1 MLQTAFAQKLNK
13 ELVYGHWTV
22 YYASNPSF
30 AMHTDSTAEYV
41 GRMVKTAIAQA
52 PSHLLSTEDSIK
64 LVKQNELLSK
74 WVDSSF
80 IELDK
85 SGKFKGEIY
94 FTDEGD
100 RPHRENGNFTW
111 SGDRLLLNGKEQ
123 TVFSVKSLT
132 AKDLVVIIN
141 EGGKPDERM
150 TLKLK
155 KK

>member
-1 MLQTAFAQKLNK
+1 MLQAAFGQKLNK
-13 ELVYGHWTV
+13 DLVYGHWTA

-41 GRMVKTAIAQA
+41 GRMVKTPIAQA
-52 PSHLLSTEDSIK
+52 PSHLLSAEDSIK

-85 SGKFKGEIY
+85 TGKFKGEIY

-100 RPHRENGNFTW
+100 RPHRENGNFAW
-111 SGDRLLLNGKEQ
+111 SGSQLLLNGKDQ
-123 TVFSVKSLT
+123 TVLSVKSLT

-141 EGGKPDERM
+141 EGGKPEEVT
-150 TLKLK
+150 TLKFK
-155 KK
+155 RK